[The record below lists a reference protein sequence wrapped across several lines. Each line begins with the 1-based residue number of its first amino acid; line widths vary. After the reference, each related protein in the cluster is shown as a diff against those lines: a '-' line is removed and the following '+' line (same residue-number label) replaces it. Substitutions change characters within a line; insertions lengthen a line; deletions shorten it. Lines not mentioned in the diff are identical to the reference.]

1 MPDAFVFTL
10 DSFVANQER
19 ATNYD
24 LSASNI
30 ERPESRRI
38 DHVPS
43 LVQPSEENLPSFEIL
58 LSPPSTSSF
67 FFYLYFFLLFFR
79 FRYFLLHVFTTPGLI
94 SGGCLRT
101 AAKDDAQVV
110 NINKQRKKRKRI
122 GGQTQSKYPL
132 HARSALRLELDDA
145 RNGKKNPGPKIFF

>member
-67 FFYLYFFLLFFR
+67 FFYLYFFSFFLGFVTSSFTFSLLLASFPA
-79 FRYFLLHVFTTPGLI
+79 V
-94 SGGCLRT
+94 CLRT

-145 RNGKKNPGPKIFF
+145 RNGKKNPGPKFFF